1 MVLNQD
7 PDASLAIVAW
17 LAAPPRPRAAMLRLH
32 DPHLVAHEE
41 RRPPD
46 RWIAGGEDDLA
57 AVRVGAGALPRERTE
72 MDIRRFTSP
81 LEPGR
86 WGLGRWTGRTDMN
99 LPDKMGGETASETVE
114 QTGERLRTIIGQGL
128 DLFERGFGL
137 AYALSAPENDEGS
150 EAESDPVAPPGH
162 APVAPPE
169 RASGAVLDE
178 APRQRPGSGSA
189 ASEAAAGEA
198 DEGEEYPVEEDA
210 SEGNDRAPPDILLEF
225 HEEGDPESPFDLL
238 LGLFRLDMRTG
249 LLEVRDES
257 KERAISEAFGIKF
270 GELAKVVS
278 HLRQIRSKCPGA
290 RGRPRKPKKALFREK
305 FAGPSEVVAI
315 RNGEEQPLNL
325 NESLYG
331 TITLLRHM
339 LISVRNRRS
348 FYLAKEWG
356 PKVAVQLNRL
366 PPEILSKMDFPDN
379 WMDHPIWQDSIPKP
393 VERIGGEHDY
403 NYESVLLAYE
413 ALPDARKAEVT
424 KRTQAIKK
432 QLVERGWDIVRSR
445 MDSCEWSAR
454 AAVMKSVLGMEDDGQ
469 GFSERQLN
477 HARAMTNGSDDEDDL
492 LTALNDYYA
501 EKIDKDCV
509 WACIPKGASDEAI
522 LETIDRWMKFDLKRR
537 VSKFYERLFFRSTLE
552 RRGGSIVTIKDIQG
566 ISVPSYMNIIEEG
579 ILSYRSGHELPLLFT
594 DGRKANRPDLVSALR
609 QSEEVREN
617 LLRFFGACR
626 HALMARIGEHGIV
639 RISYNNYYAPWPE
652 EVVLD
657 LDKANPAFKAEVE
670 EEYKL
675 RDPEKVGCGSY
686 DAPFYCWFMPEN
698 DLVPRLLEKL
708 PAENPFGSVDSA
720 LYFAYRYYFGVIE
733 RKLLKKVT
741 FSRPGEFMMDLNC
754 TKLIAEGTGK
764 FKATFKLFFE
774 IEDVHSAE
782 SDFLVPLDVEEVKGE
797 FHLNIKK
804 MQMRCSRD
812 ADGVVRK
819 IARKVSR
826 MDV

>member
-1 MVLNQD
+1 M
-7 PDASLAIVAW
+7 DA
-17 LAAPPRPRAAMLRLH
+17 
-32 DPHLVAHEE
+32 
-41 RRPPD
+41 
-46 RWIAGGEDDLA
+46 
-57 AVRVGAGALPRERTE
+57 
-72 MDIRRFTSP
+72 
-81 LEPGR
+81 
-86 WGLGRWTGRTDMN
+86 
-99 LPDKMGGETASETVE
+99 
-114 QTGERLRTIIGQGL
+114 
-128 DLFERGFGL
+128 
-137 AYALSAPENDEGS
+137 
-150 EAESDPVAPPGH
+150 
-162 APVAPPE
+162 
-169 RASGAVLDE
+169 
-178 APRQRPGSGSA
+178 
-189 ASEAAAGEA
+189 
-198 DEGEEYPVEEDA
+198 GEEYPGEDDA
-210 SEGNDRAPPDILLEF
+210 SEGNDKARPDSRFEF
-225 HEEGDPESPFDLL
+225 HEEDEPETAFDLL
-238 LGLFRLDMRTG
+238 LYLFRLDGMKQIM
-249 LLEVRDES
+249 EVRDES
-257 KERAISEAFGIKF
+257 RERAISEAFGIKF

-278 HLRQIRSKCPGA
+278 HLRQIRRKCPGA
-290 RGRPRKPKKALFREK
+290 RSRPRKLKKPLFREK

-315 RNGEEQPLNL
+315 RNGEELPLNL
-325 NESLYG
+325 NESLFG

-339 LISVRNRRS
+339 LISVRNKRI

-366 PPEILSKMDFPDN
+366 PPEVLSKMDFPDN
-379 WMDHPIWQDSIPKP
+379 WMDHPIWQDSKPKP

-413 ALPDARKAEVT
+413 ALPDAQKAEVT
-424 KRTQAIKK
+424 KRTQAIKR
-432 QLVERGWDIVRSR
+432 QLVEQGWDIVRSR
-445 MDSCEWSAR
+445 MNSCEWSAR

-477 HARAMTNGSDDEDDL
+477 HARAMTNGSDDEDEL

-522 LETIDRWMKFDLKRR
+522 LETIDRWMKFDFRR
-537 VSKFYERLFFRSTLE
+537 YMSNFYERVFFRSSLE
-552 RRGGSIVTIKDIQG
+552 RLGGSIVTIKYIQG
-566 ISVPSYMNIIEEG
+566 MSVPSYMNIIEEG

-626 HALMARIGEHGIV
+626 HALMTRIGEHGIV
-639 RISYNNYYAPWPE
+639 RISYDNYYAPWPVE
-652 EVVLD
+652 IVLD
-657 LDKANPAFKAEVE
+657 LDKANPAFKAEIE

-675 RDPEKVGCGSY
+675 RDPEKVGCGPY
-686 DAPFYCWFMPEN
+686 DAPFYCWFMPED

-741 FSRPGEFMMDLNC
+741 FSRPGEFMMDLSC
-754 TKLIAEGTGK
+754 TELIAEGAGK
-764 FKATFKLFFE
+764 FKATFELIFD
-774 IEDVHSAE
+774 IEDVHSSE
-782 SDFLVPLDVEEVKGE
+782 WDFAVPLDVEEVKGE

-804 MQMRCSRD
+804 MQMRCNRD
-812 ADGVVRK
+812 ADGVVKK

>member
-1 MVLNQD
+1 
-7 PDASLAIVAW
+7 
-17 LAAPPRPRAAMLRLH
+17 
-32 DPHLVAHEE
+32 
-41 RRPPD
+41 
-46 RWIAGGEDDLA
+46 
-57 AVRVGAGALPRERTE
+57 
-72 MDIRRFTSP
+72 
-81 LEPGR
+81 
-86 WGLGRWTGRTDMN
+86 MN
-99 LPDKMGGETASETVE
+99 LPNKMGGETESEMVE
-114 QTGERLRTIIGQGL
+114 QAGERLRTIIGRGL

-137 AYALSAPENDEGS
+137 AHSMSAPENEEGC

-162 APVAPPE
+162 APVAPPGH
-169 RASGAVLDE
+169 APVAALDE
-178 APRQRPGSGSA
+178 APRQRHGSRS
-189 ASEAAAGEA
+189 AAGEA
-198 DEGEEYPVEEDA
+198 DAGEADAGEEYPGEDDA
-210 SEGNDRAPPDILLEF
+210 SEGNDKARPDSRFEF
-225 HEEGDPESPFDLL
+225 HEEDEPETVFDFLL
-238 LGLFRLDMRTG
+238 YMFRLDGMKQIM
-249 LLEVRDES
+249 EVQDEW
-257 KERAISEAFGIKF
+257 KERAISETFGIKF

-278 HLRQIRSKCPGA
+278 HLRQIRRKCPGA
-290 RGRPRKPKKALFREK
+290 RSRSRKLKKPLFREK

-315 RNGEEQPLNL
+315 RNGEELPLNL
-325 NESLYG
+325 NESLFG

-339 LISVRNRRS
+339 LISVRNKRI

-366 PPEILSKMDFPDN
+366 PPEVLSKMDFPDN
-379 WMDHPIWQDSIPKP
+379 WMDHPIWQDSKPKP

-413 ALPDARKAEVT
+413 ALPDVQKAEVT
-424 KRTQAIKK
+424 KRTQAIKR
-432 QLVERGWDIVRSR
+432 QLVEQGWDIVRSR
-445 MDSCEWSAR
+445 MNSCEWTAR

-522 LETIDRWMKFDLKRR
+522 LETIDRWMKFDFRR
-537 VSKFYERLFFRSTLE
+537 YMSNFYERLFFRSTLE
-552 RRGGSIVTIKDIQG
+552 RLGGSIVTIKDIQG

-626 HALMARIGEHGIV
+626 HALMTRIGEHGIV
-639 RISYNNYYAPWPE
+639 SIYYNNYYAPWPE
-652 EVVLD
+652 EIVLD

-670 EEYKL
+670 EECKL
-675 RDPEKVGCGSY
+675 RDPEKVGCGPY
-686 DAPFYCWFMPEN
+686 DAPFYCWLMPED

-708 PAENPFGSVDSA
+708 PAGNPFGSVDSA
-720 LYFAYRYYFGVIE
+720 LYFAYRYYFGIIE

-741 FSRPGEFMMDLNC
+741 FSRLREFMMDLNC
-754 TKLIAEGTGK
+754 TELIAEGAGK
-764 FKATFKLFFE
+764 FKTTFNLIFE
-774 IEDVHSAE
+774 IEDVHSSE
-782 SDFLVPLDVEEVKGE
+782 WEFVVPLDVEEVKGE

-812 ADGVVRK
+812 ADGVVKK